1 MFGID
6 GKFYEIVS
14 AIADL
19 VILNL
24 LFVLCSL
31 PIFTIGAST
40 TALFGVTKKM
50 ADNREGYIVRTYF
63 KLFKENFK
71 QSTAMWLILLM
82 LSIIPTL
89 DLYIV
94 NSLKEGIV
102 VTALKGLL
110 LGFALAILFVFLYAM
125 ALQSTFENTI
135 KTTLKNALLMGIGHF
150 PWTLLILCI
159 TLRPVILIIF
169 LGKDAVSI
177 IYIMLFAGFA
187 LLAYLNS
194 YILNFIFKKYM

>member
-50 ADNREGYIVRTYF
+50 ADNREGYIVER
-63 KLFKENFK
+63 
-71 QSTAMWLILLM
+71 IL
-82 LSIIPTL
+82 S
-89 DLYIV
+89 
-94 NSLKEGIV
+94 
-102 VTALKGLL
+102 
-110 LGFALAILFVFLYAM
+110 
-125 ALQSTFENTI
+125 
-135 KTTLKNALLMGIGHF
+135 
-150 PWTLLILCI
+150 
-159 TLRPVILIIF
+159 
-169 LGKDAVSI
+169 
-177 IYIMLFAGFA
+177 
-187 LLAYLNS
+187 YLNK
-194 YILNFIFKKYM
+194 ILNIQLQFG

>member
-94 NSLKEGIV
+94 NSLKEGISSYSIER
-102 VTALKGLL
+102 TASWICCLQYCLCFFTQWHCKVLLKIQLKLL
-110 LGFALAILFVFLYAM
+110 
-125 ALQSTFENTI
+125 
-135 KTTLKNALLMGIGHF
+135 
-150 PWTLLILCI
+150 
-159 TLRPVILIIF
+159 
-169 LGKDAVSI
+169 
-177 IYIMLFAGFA
+177 
-187 LLAYLNS
+187 
-194 YILNFIFKKYM
+194 

>member
-50 ADNREGYIVRTYF
+50 ADNREGYI
-63 KLFKENFK
+63 
-71 QSTAMWLILLM
+71 
-82 LSIIPTL
+82 
-89 DLYIV
+89 
-94 NSLKEGIV
+94 LKKI
-102 VTALKGLL
+102 
-110 LGFALAILFVFLYAM
+110 
-125 ALQSTFENTI
+125 
-135 KTTLKNALLMGIGHF
+135 
-150 PWTLLILCI
+150 
-159 TLRPVILIIF
+159 
-169 LGKDAVSI
+169 
-177 IYIMLFAGFA
+177 
-187 LLAYLNS
+187 LNS
-194 YILNFIFKKYM
+194 QLQCG

>member
-71 QSTAMWLILLM
+71 ILNKNFN
-82 LSIIPTL
+82 
-89 DLYIV
+89 YEK
-94 NSLKEGIV
+94 NSLLEINFVNARQTEDTNLNKY
-102 VTALKGLL
+102 LNKKKSKGK
-110 LGFALAILFVFLYAM
+110 IDMVM
-125 ALQSTFENTI
+125 ALVD
-135 KTTLKNALLMGIGHF
+135 ALY
-150 PWTLLILCI
+150 LLQEREL
-159 TLRPVILIIF
+159 LNQNDFVVQVI
-169 LGKDAVSI
+169 
-177 IYIMLFAGFA
+177 
-187 LLAYLNS
+187 
-194 YILNFIFKKYM
+194 